1 MTITQHTPLVLASGS
16 AIRAQMLKSVGL
28 QFSVSPSGADED
40 AIKAEMAGASA
51 DELGL
56 ALARAKGKAVAARYP
71 DAITLSADQLCVFES
86 AGAERVIFDK
96 PGTIANATAQLKQLS
111 GQWHT
116 QYSAAVLYRGEE
128 EIFAHVGVA
137 KLHLRELSEEEIVAY
152 LRADDP
158 LASCGAYKFES
169 LGRHL
174 FDEVQGD
181 PDTIKGLPLVAILA
195 KLHEVGA
202 VGL

>member
-16 AIRAQMLKSVGL
+16 AIRAQMLKSVGV

-40 AIKAEMAGASA
+40 AIKAEMANASA
-51 DELGL
+51 EELGL
-56 ALARAKGKAVAARYP
+56 ALARAKGKALAARYP
-71 DAITLSADQLCVFES
+71 DAITLSADQLCVLDLE
-86 AGAERVIFDK
+86 GGERVIFDK
-96 PGTIANATAQLKQLS
+96 PGTIANATAQLNQLS

-116 QYSAAVLYRGEE
+116 QYSAAVLYRGDT
-128 EIFAHVGVA
+128 EIFAYVGV
-137 KLHLRELSEEEIVAY
+137 LSEEEIVAY

-158 LASCGAYKFES
+158 LASCGAYQFES

-181 PDTIKGLPLVAILA
+181 PDTIKGLPLIAILA
-195 KLHEVGA
+195 KLHEMGA
-202 VGL
+202 ISL